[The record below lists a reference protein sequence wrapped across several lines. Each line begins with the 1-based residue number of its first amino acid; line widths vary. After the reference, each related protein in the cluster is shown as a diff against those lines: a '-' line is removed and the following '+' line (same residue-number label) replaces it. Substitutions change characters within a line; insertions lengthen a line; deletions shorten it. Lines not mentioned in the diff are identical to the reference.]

1 MNESSNKNTVIV
13 GLFVFLGLVFFI
25 AGIFLVGD
33 LHNTFK
39 SKMEVVSIFKDV
51 NGLKVGNNIWF
62 SGVKIGTVNK
72 LNFQGESDVKVI
84 MSIEIKAQSYIRK
97 DAYVKVSSDG
107 FIGNKILVI
116 YGGTSESAIIEEGDT
131 LLVESTFSTEDMVNT
146 LQENNKNILAISSDF
161 KIISA
166 KIVAGEGTIGKLLN
180 DNSVYNN
187 INAATT
193 SLHTASVKA
202 QELVNSLS
210 TFSSGLTKN
219 GTLAY
224 ELTNDTIVFETIKA
238 TVQQLQHI
246 SDTTA
251 LLVAN
256 LNEAIKNPNSPIG
269 VLLQDEESGA
279 SVKEIIKNLESS
291 SIKLDEDLKAAQQ
304 SFLLKGYFKKEAK
317 ANKNKPAQQ

>member
-39 SKMEVVSIFKDV
+39 SKMEVVSLFKDV
-51 NGLKVGNNIWF
+51 NGLKAGNNIWF
-62 SGVKIGTVNK
+62 SGVKIGTVSK

-84 MSIEIKAQSYIRK
+84 MSIEIKAQPYIRK

-116 YGGTSESAIIEEGDT
+116 YGGTSGSTIIEEGDT
-131 LLVESTFSTEDMVNT
+131 LSVETTFSTEDMVNT

-193 SLHTASVKA
+193 SLHNASVKA

-238 TVQQLQHI
+238 TVLQLQHI

-269 VLLQDEESGA
+269 VLLKDEESGA

>member
-39 SKMEVVSIFKDV
+39 SKMEVVSLFKDV

-84 MSIEIKAQSYIRK
+84 MSIEIKAQTYIHK
-97 DAYVKVSSDG
+97 NAHVKVSSDG

-116 YGGTSESAIIEEGDT
+116 YGGTSESAIVEEGDT
-131 LLVESTFSTEDMVNT
+131 LSVEPTFTTEDMVNT
-146 LQENNKNILAISSDF
+146 LQENNNNFLAISSDI

-166 KIVAGEGTIGKLLN
+166 KLVAGEGTIGKLLN

-210 TFSSGLTKN
+210 TFSSGLNKN

-224 ELTNDTIVFETIKA
+224 ELTNDTVVFETIKE
-238 TVQQLQHI
+238 TVLQLQHI

-256 LNEAIKNPNSPIG
+256 LNKALKNPNSPIG
-269 VLLQDEESGA
+269 ILLHDEESGA
-279 SVKEIIKNLESS
+279 NVKEIIKNLESS

-317 ANKNKPAQQ
+317 ANKSKPTEK